1 MENYK
6 KPCYFCKKLTDESIF
21 YMPNGE
27 KNTFTYCPKCG
38 RRLPSGG
45 FECVIALFPPI
56 PPLVCA
62 NSIQEKYVA

>member
-38 RRLPSGG
+38 RRLPSGDLN
-45 FECVIALFPPI
+45 V
-56 PPLVCA
+56 
-62 NSIQEKYVA
+62 